1 MKHLR
6 SSLFAALA
14 VATIVAS
21 SANASPATP
30 QNTSSNLRDG
40 LHNVL
45 KVAAVSGLVAPPVSV
60 MLNGPAIGAALLPVL
75 TTVAITP
82 AVSDDAGPVGEF
94 LDRFLGGRS
103 WHMFR
108 ASTRMWLG

>member
-1 MKHLR
+1 MKHRR
-6 SSLFAALA
+6 SCVAAALA
-14 VATIVAS
+14 ALALLTS
-21 SANASPATP
+21 SAGASTVTP
-30 QNTSSNLRDG
+30 PSNSSNLVEG
-40 LHNVL
+40 MQSVL
-45 KVAAVSGLVAPPVSV
+45 KVAAVSGLIAPVSV